1 MFGMKR
7 IIIAQHERGLLF
19 RNRSFEAV
27 LEPGVRW
34 RFDPLGR
41 TETQVFDLTVPE
53 FEHPRVDFLL
63 EAVGGAMAAHFQIVA
78 LNDRE
83 VGVVY
88 KNGNITGVLAPGKR
102 QLYWHGP
109 VEVNVVRYDISKE
122 FEIPTAIAKVLVR
135 AKQPLAAQVAE
146 AVTAVEVPDTSFGML
161 MVDGEFVRVLEP
173 GLHAF
178 WKYHRALKV
187 EQADR
192 RVQAMEVSG
201 QEILTR
207 DKVSLRVN
215 LTALWQVL
223 DVVKARST
231 LKDFAEFAYK
241 ELQFALREAVGAR
254 TLDELLGDKGTLDR
268 DIGAAVRTKVAE
280 HGLAIHSVGVKD
292 VILPGEMKTILNQVV
307 EAEKVAQ
314 ANLIKRREETAATR
328 SLLNTARLMDEN
340 PTLLRLKELETLE
353 KVTEKIDK
361 LTVFGGLDGVLKDV
375 VRIRVPEGA

>member
-1 MFGMKR
+1 MLGLRR
-7 IIIAQHERGLLF
+7 ITIAQHERGLLF
-19 RNRSFEAV
+19 RNRSFVAI

-34 RFDPLGR
+34 VFDPLR
-41 TETQVFDLTVPE
+41 RSEIEIRDLTVPE
-53 FEHPRVDFLL
+53 FEHPRIDFLL
-63 EAVGGAMAAHFQIVA
+63 EAAARSIVAHFLVIELQ
-78 LNDRE
+78 DRE

-88 KNGNITGVLAPGKR
+88 RNGRIAGVLAPGKR
-102 QLYWHGP
+102 QLYWRGP
-109 VEVNVVRYDISKE
+109 TEVQVVKYDISKE
-122 FEIPTAIAKVLVR
+122 FEIPADVAKVLVR

-146 AVTAVEVPDTSFGML
+146 AVSAVEVPDTAVGLL
-161 MVDGEFVRVLEP
+161 MVDGEMVKVLEP

-178 WKYHRALKV
+178 WKYQRALKTELV
-187 EQADR
+187 DR
-192 RVQAMEVSG
+192 RVQAMEVAG

-231 LKDFAEFAYK
+231 LTNFVEFAYK
-241 ELQFALREAVGAR
+241 ELQFALRESVGAR
-254 TLDELLGDKGTLDR
+254 TLDELLGDKGALDR
-268 DIGAAVRTKVAE
+268 EIGAAVRPKVAE

-307 EAEKVAQ
+307 EAEQVAQ

-361 LTVFGGLDGVLKDV
+361 LTVFGGLEGVLKDV
-375 VRIRVPEGA
+375 VRINVPNA